1 MDTTSGLLD
10 ATAAVLRDKGGR
22 FTIEPVRLDAPRPDE
37 VLVRLSGT
45 GLCHTDLL
53 SRDGVLPPAPPVV
66 LGHEGSGV
74 VQAVGAAVTTVSV
87 GDHVVLAPAHCG
99 VCRMCLAGHPMHCVQ
114 FAPLNLRG
122 RRPDGSTAYRDADG
136 GELNAHYFGQS
147 SLASHTVVGARG
159 VVRVDRDAPLDL
171 LGPLGCGFQTGAGA
185 VLETLRP
192 PAGSTLAVFG
202 AGAVGLAAV
211 MAARV
216 AGCGRVVVVDLHP
229 HRLDLARELGAT
241 DTFLAGQEGLAAD
254 IVAATGGGVD
264 FAVDAVGLP
273 QTLRTAVHVLAMG
286 GTAVLVGSAGTGQ
299 DVSLGLVPLMGRTV
313 KGVLEG
319 DVVPALF
326 IPRLLALHHAGAFP
340 FDRLI
345 RTYPFADIEE
355 AVRDAETGRTVKP
368 VLVHG

>member
-1 MDTTSGLLD
+1 MQTTS
-10 ATAAVLRDKGGR
+10 ASPPTAHSAAAAVIRDKGGP
-22 FTIEPVRLDAPRPDE
+22 FLIERITLEAPRPDE
-37 VLVRLSGT
+37 VLVRLAGT

-74 VQAVGAAVTTVSV
+74 VEAVGAAVAGLEP

-99 VCRMCLAGHPMHCVQ
+99 TCRMCLTGHPMHCVA
-114 FAPLNLRG
+114 FPPLNLRG
-122 RRPDGSTAYRDADG
+122 RRRDGSTAYRDGDG
-136 GELNAHYFGQS
+136 RELHAHYFGQS
-147 SLASHTVVGARG
+147 SLATHAVVQARG
-159 VVRVDRDAPLDL
+159 VVRVDRDAPLEL
-171 LGPLGCGFQTGAGA
+171 LGPLGCGFQTGAGT
-185 VLETLRP
+185 VLEALRP
-192 PAGSTLAVFG
+192 PPGSSIAVFG

-211 MAARV
+211 MAARI
-216 AGCGRVVVVDLHP
+216 AGCTRIIAVDLHP

-241 DTFLAGQEGLAAD
+241 DVVPAEKAAA
-254 IVAATGGGVD
+254 IGAETGGVD

-273 QTLRTAVHVLAMG
+273 ETLRAAVGALAMG
-286 GTAVLVGSAGTGQ
+286 GTAALVGSAGTGRE
-299 DVSLGLVPLMGRTV
+299 VSLGMVGLMGRTV

-326 IPRLLALHHAGAFP
+326 IPRLLELHRAGLFP

-345 RTYPFADIEE
+345 RTYPFADVEQ
-355 AVRDAETGRTVKP
+355 AADDAEKGRTVKP